1 MRITFL
7 IFSVVLLL
15 NAVGIFVVDM
25 KTMMA
30 AYIGGSALLWVPTLV
45 VNAGKRQGEYVKY
58 LLVVCAVL
66 FTTIVTSIL
75 GYHVV
80 LLYIYAIAIASLYFS
95 RKINILTTVLSVA
108 GVSLG
113 QYICFAC
120 NIFPDKNFPTLYKLV
135 IYGIVPRAMVLI
147 AIAAIFTMLCE
158 RTAGLLSNLLN
169 AEEQEKM
176 IHDMRVM
183 QKQSQETSAEL
194 MKMVEQLSEIT
205 ENSMESNGKIVEE
218 LGNINGQVAELAR
231 QINAWSEENQNK
243 MNDATAS
250 MEQIHVSTKEC
261 KEILGIIQVITGIS
275 KQTNILALNASIE
288 AARAGE
294 QGKGFAVVAEEIQR
308 LAEQTKTAVENI
320 AGIVTEAVHNTD
332 NAVTVMEH
340 SAGLT
345 EAGMDKTVENIHAQ
359 SNKVAKGMEQVHI
372 STQNNYNAIEHVT
385 AATQENSTGVEAI
398 EEMVVRIKK
407 LANQMFYA

>member
-1 MRITFL
+1 MGAHISGECRK
-7 IFSVVLLL
+7 
-15 NAVGIFVVDM
+15 
-25 KTMMA
+25 KT
-30 AYIGGSALLWVPTLV
+30 
-45 VNAGKRQGEYVKY
+45 REYVKY
-58 LLVVCAVL
+58 FLVVCAVL

-218 LGNINGQVAELAR
+218 LGNINGQAAELAR

-261 KEILGIIQVITGIS
+261 KEIIWRLGEES
-275 KQTNILALNASIE
+275 K
-288 AARAGE
+288 
-294 QGKGFAVVAEEIQR
+294 EIQR

-345 EAGMDKTVENIHAQ
+345 EAEMDKTVENIHAQ

-372 STQNNYNAIEHVT
+372 STQNNYNAIE
-385 AATQENSTGVEAI
+385 
-398 EEMVVRIKK
+398 
-407 LANQMFYA
+407 YA

>member
-1 MRITFL
+1 MGAHISGECRK
-7 IFSVVLLL
+7 
-15 NAVGIFVVDM
+15 
-25 KTMMA
+25 KT
-30 AYIGGSALLWVPTLV
+30 
-45 VNAGKRQGEYVKY
+45 REYVKY
-58 LLVVCAVL
+58 FLVVCAVL

-218 LGNINGQVAELAR
+218 LGNINGQAAELAR

-261 KEILGIIQVITGIS
+261 KEIIWRLGEES
-275 KQTNILALNASIE
+275 K
-288 AARAGE
+288 
-294 QGKGFAVVAEEIQR
+294 EIQR

-345 EAGMDKTVENIHAQ
+345 KAGMDKTVENIHAQ

-372 STQNNYNAIEHVT
+372 STQNNYNAIE
-385 AATQENSTGVEAI
+385 
-398 EEMVVRIKK
+398 
-407 LANQMFYA
+407 YA